1 MANLLMWMSHYVYI
15 QYIWCVSMERQLSFI
30 HFVNTNLY
38 CTRTPFLFIDNS
50 HESRVKQE
58 RDGNFKFQNAF
69 PERNVVI
76 VEKCS
81 CNEDMIQGLGCSCHR
96 SRPLFQN
103 CNA

>member
-1 MANLLMWMSHYVYI
+1 MFGDVLGNLEHCGKSLDVDETLRVHSIHLVRFYRKAAQFHSFR
-15 QYIWCVSMERQLSFI
+15 QYKFVLYSYSF
-30 HFVNTNLY
+30 F
-38 CTRTPFLFIDNS
+38 FIDNS

-81 CNEDMIQGLGCSCHR
+81 CNEDMI
-96 SRPLFQN
+96 
-103 CNA
+103 